1 MSLGF
6 HIKVLRNRFIRLNSS
21 IDLAIGEDD
30 PEIVKLD
37 KEAIKK
43 DFNMINIQIERF
55 KKRIDTEV
63 N

>member
-6 HIKVLRNRFIRLNSS
+6 QIKVLRNRFIRLNSS

-43 DFNMINIQIERF
+43 DFNMINIPIERV
-55 KKRIDTEV
+55 KKRIDTEF

>member
-43 DFNMINIQIERF
+43 DFNMINIQIERV

>member
-21 IDLAIGEDD
+21 IDLAIGEYD

-43 DFNMINIQIERF
+43 DFNMINIQIERV
-55 KKRIDTEV
+55 KKRIDYIE
-63 N
+63 